1 MAFKVASKYLDRLG
15 LRRLRLYHLR
25 PNLNPYLTL
34 RPPPP
39 LPLPRPYP
47 YPRPYRPYQN

>member
-1 MAFKVASKYLDRLG
+1 VASEYLDQLG
-15 LRRLRLYHLR
+15 LRRLHLCRLR

-39 LPLPRPYP
+39 LPLPYPYP
-47 YPRPYRPYQN
+47 YPRPYYPY

>member
-1 MAFKVASKYLDRLG
+1 VALKVAGEYPDQLG

-25 PNLNPYLTL
+25 PNLNPYPTL

-39 LPLPRPYP
+39 LPLSRPYP
-47 YPRPYRPYQN
+47 YPYPYHP